1 MNVEGRVAI
10 VTGAGKGIGRAT
22 AKALAGRGAKV
33 LAVSRTKSD
42 LESLAGETNLKY
54 LVESVAT
61 IEGCSR
67 VLSETHSELG
77 AVDILIN
84 NAGIDV
90 PREPIWSHDL
100 KAWHDV
106 FAVNIHGP
114 FTLTKLA
121 AADMIAQEWGRI
133 VMVSSTAGQVQG
145 IEPGGSAYAAS
156 KHALLGLM
164 RVVALDV
171 APYNVTCNAVLPG
184 WVRTPMSEDD
194 ARRDALAQGTS
205 VEAVWSQ
212 YTALYRAGRTV
223 TPEEVASVI
232 AFLASE
238 ESSGV
243 SGEGVVVA
251 LEGRG

>member
-1 MNVEGRVAI
+1 MNVEGRVAV

-22 AKALAGRGAKV
+22 AKTLVSRGAKV
-33 LAVSRTKSD
+33 FAVSRTKSD
-42 LESLAGETNLKY
+42 LESLAREIEVRY

-67 VLSETHSELG
+67 ILAEARSELG
-77 AVDILIN
+77 TVDILIN
-84 NAGIDV
+84 NAGVDV
-90 PREPIWSHDL
+90 SRQPIWSHDL
-100 KAWHDV
+100 TAWHDV
-106 FAVNIHGP
+106 FAVNVHGP
-114 FTLTKLA
+114 FMLTKLV

-171 APYNVTCNAVLPG
+171 APHNVTCNAVLPG
-184 WVRTPMSEDD
+184 WVRTPMAEED
-194 ARRDALAQGTS
+194 ARRTAVAQGTT
-205 VEAVWSQ
+205 VEAIWEQ
-212 YTALYRAGRTV
+212 YEALYRAGRTV
-223 TPEEVASVI
+223 TPEEVATVI

-243 SGEGVVVA
+243 NGEGVVVA